1 MDITERDRSRFDY
14 QGCLVVPGVRSDRE
28 VSELCELIDSAGL
41 WDGAPG
47 STSHSGDLLGL
58 GRPFWDL
65 MVHPCILPYL
75 SEWPSP
81 GGACP
86 DRAPLRAAGLQAAPA
101 GGAGGAA

>member
-1 MDITERDRSRFDY
+1 MGVTERDRSLCDC
-14 QGCLVVPGVRSDRE
+14 QGCLVVPSVRSNRE
-28 VSELCELIDSAGL
+28 VSELRGLIDSSGM

-65 MVHPCILPYL
+65 MAHPRILPYL

-86 DRAPLRAAGLQAAPA
+86 DRAPPRAAGLQAAPA
-101 GGAGGAA
+101 GGAA